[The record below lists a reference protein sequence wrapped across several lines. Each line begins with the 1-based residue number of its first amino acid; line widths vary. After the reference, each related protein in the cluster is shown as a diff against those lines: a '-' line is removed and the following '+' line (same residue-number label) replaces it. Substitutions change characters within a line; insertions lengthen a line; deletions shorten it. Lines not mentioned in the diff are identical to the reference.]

1 VNEPTDLQR
10 LAQRLG
16 HQFADLDLLAEAVTH
31 PSTATGRGRR
41 AAGGPKGGPKGGPWA
56 RHFDRME
63 FLGDRVVGLAVADL
77 LYRRYPR
84 AAAGEL
90 SRRFNALVRQESLA
104 RIAATVALGGYL
116 RLSPGERDSGGA
128 NKPAILADACEAVI
142 AALYL
147 DGGMAAVQG
156 FVAATFDTALADAA
170 GADKDA
176 KTAVQEWAAAQG
188 FPPPVYAVTAQR
200 GPPHAP
206 VFVVTANL
214 KPDVEARGEGATK
227 RAAEQA
233 AAQALLERIAKAGA
247 GQ

>member
-1 VNEPTDLQR
+1 VNEATDLHR
-10 LAQRLG
+10 LAERLG
-16 HQFADLDLLAEAVTH
+16 HDFADLDLLAEAVTH
-31 PSTATGRGRR
+31 PSI
-41 AAGGPKGGPKGGPWA
+41 AARPKAKKPAPN
-56 RHFDRME
+56 FDRLE

-104 RIAATVALGGYL
+104 RVAASVALGGYL
-116 RLSPGERDSGGA
+116 RLSPGERGSGGA
-128 NKPAILADACEAVI
+128 DKPAILADACESVI

-147 DGGMAAVQG
+147 DGGMAAVQS
-156 FVAATFDTALADAA
+156 FVAATFGAALDDAA

-176 KTAVQEWAAAQG
+176 KTSVQEWAAAQG
-188 FPPPVYAVTAQR
+188 LAPPVYAVIEKS

-206 VFVVTANL
+206 VFVVSANL
-214 KPDVEARGEGATK
+214 APDLRSRGEGPSK

-233 AAQALLERIAKAGA
+233 AAQALLAAIADAKAA
-247 GQ
+247 S